1 MSLQAYSWMKKGEQT
16 LMILRQL
23 NSANQSSKSFNVWRP
38 RKQPFI
44 KKVLDSKDHL
54 FGAILIDLDLE
65 DLNLEELDLHDVKM
79 TKAKLIALWLKGVDL
94 SQALNLTPDQI

>member
-1 MSLQAYSWMKKGEQT
+1 MKKGEQT
-16 LMILRQL
+16 LMVLRKL
-23 NSANQSSKSFNVWRP
+23 NIANQSSKSFNFWRP

-44 KKVLDSKDHL
+44 KKVLYSKDHL

-65 DLNLEELDLHDVKM
+65 ELDLHDVKI
-79 TKAKLIALWLKGVDL
+79 KNAKLIALWLKGVDL